1 MVAFATFLP
10 TVLFFHL
17 FVSTTSATPRSW
29 AYRTHYVGADRTL
42 KLEAYHPESIF
53 QASSHH
59 FRFGVDGVDPFPTY
73 RRYPRDTPDISAA
86 AVSFL
91 ASNLGVPEESIHPRA
106 SAQGQAAHHV
116 FLVQK
121 ITINRSPRQ
130 NGVPVAN
137 AVANVAFNNNRKV
150 SSFSSSFV
158 EHCQFYQAGAADTDP
173 SVSLADAITT
183 AEKTLTG
190 TYNGHPP
197 TLEFVVQPNGFA
209 ALTHVIQIQNEA
221 TGTWYEA
228 FVDAHNNTLLS
239 LTDFVAK
246 ASYRVLP
253 IHEQDPTQGFQTIT
267 DPQDMSASPNGWH
280 QEFSTATNLTAGNN
294 AIAYKGSQ
302 LIDVTVQTSA
312 DLNFIYDVDLTKDPT
327 SGTNVQAATT
337 NAFYVVN
344 TFHDFTYKYGFTE
357 TTFNFQTNNLN
368 KGGEGFD
375 RILVSVQDDFGI
387 NDAVFFTPPEG
398 LTAAQPRLDSALQN
412 DIVIHECQHGASNR
426 MTGGGTARC
435 FQTSESAGVA
445 EGYADAMAD
454 WMSQGGTTADYV
466 FGKYAS
472 KSSTGLRKHVYS
484 TSDVTNPLRYS
495 SLKGMTDAH
504 DMGEVWANTLHNVYA
519 SLVVTKGWSKNA
531 LTDPTTNEGNVV
543 WLHLF
548 MDALLLQPC
557 NPTCEDLSFGPYSVA
572 LSRMD
577 TDTEWTVL
585 NARDAWIQADANRY
599 GGAHTCLLWAAFAGR
614 GFGVNATN
622 FVDDISY
629 PPDCDC

>member
-1 MVAFATFLP
+1 MVTFATFLP
-10 TVLFFHL
+10 TVLFSLL
-17 FVSTTSATPRSW
+17 FVSTTSARPQSW
-29 AYRTHYVGADRTL
+29 AYRTHYVGADRSL
-42 KLEAYHPESIF
+42 KLKAYHPESIF
-53 QASSHH
+53 Q
-59 FRFGVDGVDPFPTY
+59 RFGVDGVDPFPTY
-73 RRYPRDTPDISAA
+73 RRYSRDTPDISAA

-91 ASNLGVPEESIHPRA
+91 ASNLGVPKESVYPRA

-121 ITINRSPRQ
+121 I

-158 EHCQFYQAGAADTDP
+158 EHSGAADTDP

-183 AEKTLTG
+183 AEKTLAG

-312 DLNFIYDVDLTKDPT
+312 ALNFIYDVDLTKDPT

-387 NDAVFFTPPEG
+387 NDAVFFTPPDG
-398 LTAAQPRLDSALQN
+398 QSGKMQLYLYVKFSPRLDSALQN
-412 DIVIHECQHGASNR
+412 DLVIHECQHGASNR

-435 FQTSESAGVA
+435 YQTTEAAGVA

-454 WMSQGGTTADYV
+454 WMSQGSTTTDYV

-472 KSSTGLRKHVYS
+472 KSSTGLRKHIYS

-504 DMGEVWANTLHNVYA
+504 DMGEVWANILHNVYA
-519 SLVVTKGWSKNA
+519 SLVITKGWSKNA

-548 MDALLLQPC
+548 IDALLLQPC
-557 NPTCEDLSFGPYSVA
+557 NPTF
-572 LSRMD
+572 
-577 TDTEWTVL
+577 L

-599 GGAHTCLLWAAFAGR
+599 GGAHKCLLWAAFAGR

-622 FVDDISY
+622 FVDDVSY
-629 PPDCDC
+629 PPDCNC

>member
-1 MVAFATFLP
+1 MVAFAPILP
-10 TVLFFHL
+10 TVLFSLL
-17 FVSTTSATPRSW
+17 FVSTTSATPQSW
-29 AYRTHYVGADRTL
+29 AHRTHYVGADRNL
-42 KLEAYHPESIF
+42 KLEAYHPESTF

-86 AVSFL
+86 AVTFL

-121 ITINRSPRQ
+121 ITIIRSPRQ

-137 AVANVAFNNNRKV
+137 AVANVAFNNHRKV

-183 AEKTLTG
+183 AEKMLSG
-190 TYNGHPP
+190 TYNGYPT

-209 ALTHVIQIQNEA
+209 ALTHVIQIQNEP

-267 DPQDMSASPNGWH
+267 DPQDKSASPNGWH

-302 LIDVTVQTSA
+302 LIDVTVQSSA
-312 DLNFIYDVDLTKDPT
+312 DLNFIYDVDLTKDPS

-344 TFHDFTYKYGFTE
+344 TFHDFTYEYGFTE

-375 RILVSVQDDFGI
+375 RILVSVQDDYGI

-398 LTAAQPRLDSALQN
+398 LTSTQPRLDSALQN
-412 DIVIHECQHGASNR
+412 DLVIHECQHGASNR

-454 WMSQGGTTADYV
+454 EFTQHMIAGTDRLTYE
-466 FGKYAS
+466 YP
-472 KSSTGLRKHVYS
+472 KS
-484 TSDVTNPLRYS
+484 VTNPLRYS

-504 DMGEVWANTLHNVYA
+504 DMGEVWANALHNVYA
-519 SLVVTKGWSKNA
+519 ALVISNGWSKNA

-548 MDALLLQPC
+548 IDALLLQPC
-557 NPTCEDLSFGPYSVA
+557 NPTCENFSFGPYSVA

-577 TDTEWTVL
+577 TDTEWSVL

-599 GGAHTCLLWAAFAGR
+599 KGAHTCLLWATFASR

-622 FVDDISY
+622 FVDDVSY
-629 PPDCDC
+629 PLDCDC